1 MPGPLRWA
9 CVAVR
14 PALPISYS
22 LALSVSHFF
31 FPYSCVS
38 PSFTDSLGHLPA
50 GWEVAPSS
58 GVGLH
63 VVGLVRGRSPSIM
76 LWVNL

>member
-1 MPGPLRWA
+1 MPGPPRWA

-31 FPYSCVS
+31 FPYSCVF
-38 PSFTDSLGHLPA
+38 PSFADSLGRFPA
-50 GWEVAPSS
+50 GWAAPSS

-63 VVGLVRGRSPSIM
+63 VVGLVGGRSLSIM